1 MNLTSVQSEL
11 TKLNMVDMIK
21 KMNSYATMRLR
32 DIDIKQLEG
41 RTPDDFTQDLLL
53 KVLDGIRC
61 WETSSTN
68 NIKTFLMI
76 NLSSEISN
84 FLKKIIRRD
93 VTITNI
99 KIEEDNYD
107 INNDN

>member
-1 MNLTSVQSEL
+1 
-11 TKLNMVDMIK
+11 MVDMIK
-21 KMNSYATMRLR
+21 KMNSYAAMRLR

-53 KVLDGIRC
+53 KVLDGTRC